1 MIRLNITKTGINGE
15 GIGFY
20 KRKPVFVDG
29 CFKDEVVS
37 CELIDEGRHYRGRL
51 IKVLKFSKERV
62 RTLCPLQK
70 LCGACNL
77 MAVNYKEQLR
87 IKKELL
93 EGALDK
99 YYRHI
104 DVPDVVASDKIICY
118 RNKCNL
124 PFFESQGKLVNALYH
139 QGSNHPI
146 FFDECVIHEE
156 KVEQIRKKVLQI
168 LNDHQLK
175 VYDHKIRKGLR
186 QLVIRG
192 FADQYQLVLIS
203 GNDRFDKKL
212 IEDLLNIQD
221 VVSVYQ
227 GINTVKNPLHL
238 MNEKIRC
245 IGGKKKITFSLG
257 TYKLSLSPDAFFQL
271 NENQADRIYTDVSR
285 MIDSKVDTIVEAYS
299 GIGAISLYLHGK
311 AKEVIGIELIESAV
325 KDAKEN
331 VLLNGIENISFV
343 CDDASKA
350 LRKIAKH
357 KPIDVLVVDP
367 PRSGLDDEILTTI
380 LKTGIRKIIYISCNP
395 ATLAKNLEVLSEK
408 YEVRSIQPYDMFPQ
422 TAHVET
428 VVLLSKVEKSTKKIH
443 VDFSLEGMDLSGL
456 KEGATYEEKSSQHQ
470 RNRNK
475 GEQVHTGGR
484 ILW

>member
-20 KRKPVFVDG
+20 KHKPVFVDG

-51 IKVLKFSKERV
+51 IKILKYSKKRV
-62 RTLCPLQK
+62 RPLCPLQK

-77 MAVNYKEQLR
+77 MSVNYAEQLR

-93 EGALDK
+93 EGALEK
-99 YYRHI
+99 YFMRI
-104 DVPDVVASDKIICY
+104 DVPDVVASEKIIQY

-124 PFFESQGKLVNALYH
+124 PVFENHGKLINAMYR

-146 FFDECVIHEE
+146 FFDECAIHAE
-156 KVEQIRKKVLQI
+156 KVEQIRKKVLKV
-168 LNDHQLK
+168 LNYHKLK
-175 VYDHKIRKGLR
+175 AYEHKEKKGLR

-192 FADQYQLVLIS
+192 FGEQYQLVLIS
-203 GNDRFDKKL
+203 GNDKFDKKL
-212 IEDLLNIQD
+212 IEDLLNIEG

-227 GINTVKNPLHL
+227 GINTVKNPVHL
-238 MNEKIRC
+238 LNEKIRC
-245 IGGKKKITFSLG
+245 IGGRKKITFKSG
-257 TYKLSLSPDAFFQL
+257 EYKLSLSPDAFFQL
-271 NENQADRIYTDVSR
+271 NESQAERIYTDVSKL
-285 MIDSKVDTIVEAYS
+285 IDQKVSTIVEAYS
-299 GIGAISLYLHGK
+299 GIGAISLYLHDK
-311 AKEVIGIELIESAV
+311 AEEVIGIELIESAV
-325 KDAKEN
+325 RDGKEN
-331 VLLNGIENISFV
+331 ADLNNIENISFI

-428 VVLLSKVEKSTKKIH
+428 VVLLSKV
-443 VDFSLEGMDLSGL
+443 
-456 KEGATYEEKSSQHQ
+456 
-470 RNRNK
+470 
-475 GEQVHTGGR
+475 
-484 ILW
+484 

>member
-62 RTLCPLQK
+62 RPLCPLHK
-70 LCGACNL
+70 ICGACNL

-124 PFFESQGKLVNALYH
+124 PVFENHGKLINAMYR

-146 FFDECVIHEE
+146 FFDECAIHAE
-156 KVEQIRKKVLQI
+156 KVEQIRKKVLKV
-168 LNDHQLK
+168 LNYHKLK
-175 VYDHKIRKGLR
+175 AYEHKEKKGLR

-192 FADQYQLVLIS
+192 FGEQYQLVLIS
-203 GNDRFDKKL
+203 GNDKFDKKL
-212 IEDLLNIQD
+212 IEDLLNIEG

-227 GINTVKNPLHL
+227 GINTVKNPVHL
-238 MNEKIRC
+238 LNEKIRC
-245 IGGKKKITFSLG
+245 IGGRKKITFKSG
-257 TYKLSLSPDAFFQL
+257 EYKLSLSPDAFFQL
-271 NENQADRIYTDVSR
+271 NESQAERIYTDVSKLT
-285 MIDSKVDTIVEAYS
+285 DQKVSTIVEAYS
-299 GIGAISLYLHGK
+299 GIGAISLYLHDK
-311 AKEVIGIELIESAV
+311 AEEVIGIELIESAV
-325 KDAKEN
+325 RDGKEN
-331 VLLNGIENISFV
+331 ADLNNIENISFI

-357 KPIDVLVVDP
+357 KQIDVLVVDP

-428 VVLLSKVEKSTKKIH
+428 VVLLSRKA
-443 VDFSLEGMDLSGL
+443 D
-456 KEGATYEEKSSQHQ
+456 
-470 RNRNK
+470 
-475 GEQVHTGGR
+475 
-484 ILW
+484 

>member
-1 MIRLNITKTGINGE
+1 MNCVVSRPSCRKNSLTSLTSTAEGSKRSLFYIIKSMIRLNITKTGINGE

-20 KRKPVFVDG
+20 KHKPVFVDG

-51 IKVLKFSKERV
+51 IKILKYSKKRV
-62 RTLCPLQK
+62 RPLCPLQK

-77 MAVNYKEQLR
+77 MSVNYAEQLR

-93 EGALDK
+93 EGALEK
-99 YYRHI
+99 YFMRI
-104 DVPDVVASDKIICY
+104 DVPDVVASEKIIQY

-124 PFFESQGKLVNALYH
+124 PVFENHGKLINAMYR

-146 FFDECVIHEE
+146 FFDECAIHAE
-156 KVEQIRKKVLQI
+156 KVEQIRKKVLKV
-168 LNDHQLK
+168 LNYHKLK
-175 VYDHKIRKGLR
+175 AYEHKEKKGLR

-192 FADQYQLVLIS
+192 FGEQYQLVLIS
-203 GNDRFDKKL
+203 GNDKFDKKL
-212 IEDLLNIQD
+212 IEDLLNIEG

-227 GINTVKNPLHL
+227 GINTVKNPVHL
-238 MNEKIRC
+238 LNEKIRC
-245 IGGKKKITFSLG
+245 IGGKKKITFKSG
-257 TYKLSLSPDAFFQL
+257 EYKLSVSPDAFFQL
-271 NENQADRIYTDVSR
+271 NESQAERIYTDVSKL
-285 MIDSKVDTIVEAYS
+285 IDQKVSTIIEAYS
-299 GIGAISLYLHGK
+299 GIGAISLYLHDK
-311 AKEVIGIELIESAV
+311 AEEVIGIELIESAV
-325 KDAKEN
+325 RDGKEN
-331 VLLNGIENISFV
+331 ADLNNIENISFI

-428 VVLLSKVEKSTKKIH
+428 VVLLSKV
-443 VDFSLEGMDLSGL
+443 
-456 KEGATYEEKSSQHQ
+456 
-470 RNRNK
+470 
-475 GEQVHTGGR
+475 
-484 ILW
+484 

>member
-20 KRKPVFVDG
+20 QRKPVFVDG

-62 RTLCPLQK
+62 RPLCPLHK
-70 LCGACNL
+70 ICGACNL

-124 PFFESQGKLVNALYH
+124 PVFENHGKLINAMYR

-146 FFDECVIHEE
+146 FFDECAIHAE
-156 KVEQIRKKVLQI
+156 KVEQIRKKVLKV
-168 LNDHQLK
+168 LNYHKLK
-175 VYDHKIRKGLR
+175 AYEHKEKKGLR

-192 FADQYQLVLIS
+192 FGEQYQLVLIS
-203 GNDRFDKKL
+203 GNDKFDKKL
-212 IEDLLNIQD
+212 IEDLLNIEG

-227 GINTVKNPLHL
+227 GINTVKNPVHL
-238 MNEKIRC
+238 LNEKIRC
-245 IGGKKKITFSLG
+245 IGGRKKITFKSG
-257 TYKLSLSPDAFFQL
+257 EYKLSLSPDAFFQL
-271 NENQADRIYTDVSR
+271 NESQAERIYTDVSKLT
-285 MIDSKVDTIVEAYS
+285 DQKVSTIVEAYS
-299 GIGAISLYLHGK
+299 GIGAISLYLHDK
-311 AKEVIGIELIESAV
+311 AEEVIGIELIESAV
-325 KDAKEN
+325 RDGKEN
-331 VLLNGIENISFV
+331 ADLNNIENISFI

-357 KPIDVLVVDP
+357 KQIDVLVVDP

-428 VVLLSKVEKSTKKIH
+428 VVLLSRKA
-443 VDFSLEGMDLSGL
+443 D
-456 KEGATYEEKSSQHQ
+456 
-470 RNRNK
+470 
-475 GEQVHTGGR
+475 
-484 ILW
+484 

>member
-20 KRKPVFVDG
+20 QRKPVFVDG

-62 RTLCPLQK
+62 RPLCPLHK
-70 LCGACNL
+70 ICGACNL

-124 PFFESQGKLVNALYH
+124 PVFENHGKLINAMYR

-146 FFDECVIHEE
+146 FFDECAIHAE
-156 KVEQIRKKVLQI
+156 KVEQIRKKVLKV
-168 LNDHQLK
+168 LNYHKLK
-175 VYDHKIRKGLR
+175 AYEHKEKKGLR

-192 FADQYQLVLIS
+192 FGEQYQLVLIS
-203 GNDRFDKKL
+203 GNDKFDKKL
-212 IEDLLNIQD
+212 IEDLLDIEG

-227 GINTVKNPLHL
+227 GINTVKNPVHL
-238 MNEKIRC
+238 LNEKIRC
-245 IGGKKKITFSLG
+245 IGGRKKITFKSG
-257 TYKLSLSPDAFFQL
+257 EYKLSLSPDAFFQL
-271 NENQADRIYTDVSR
+271 NESQAERIYTDVSKL
-285 MIDSKVDTIVEAYS
+285 IDQKVSTIVEAYS
-299 GIGAISLYLHGK
+299 GIGAISLYLHDK
-311 AKEVIGIELIESAV
+311 AEEVIGIELIESAV
-325 KDAKEN
+325 RDGKEN
-331 VLLNGIENISFV
+331 ADLNNIENISFI

-357 KPIDVLVVDP
+357 KQIDVLVVDP

-428 VVLLSKVEKSTKKIH
+428 VVLLSRKA
-443 VDFSLEGMDLSGL
+443 D
-456 KEGATYEEKSSQHQ
+456 
-470 RNRNK
+470 
-475 GEQVHTGGR
+475 
-484 ILW
+484 

>member
-20 KRKPVFVDG
+20 QHKPVFVDG

-51 IKVLKFSKERV
+51 IKILKYSKKRV
-62 RTLCPLQK
+62 RPLCPLQK

-77 MAVNYKEQLR
+77 MSVNYAEQLR

-93 EGALDK
+93 EGALEK
-99 YYRHI
+99 YFMHI
-104 DVPDVVASDKIICY
+104 DVPDVVASEKIIQY

-124 PFFESQGKLVNALYH
+124 PVFENHGKLINAMYR

-146 FFDECVIHEE
+146 FFDECAIHAE
-156 KVEQIRKKVLQI
+156 KVEQIRKKVLKV
-168 LNDHQLK
+168 LNYHKLK
-175 VYDHKIRKGLR
+175 AYEHKEKKGLR

-192 FADQYQLVLIS
+192 FGEQYQLVLIS
-203 GNDRFDKKL
+203 GNDKFDKKL
-212 IEDLLNIQD
+212 IEDLLNIEG

-227 GINTVKNPLHL
+227 GINTVKNPVHL
-238 MNEKIRC
+238 LNEKIRC
-245 IGGKKKITFSLG
+245 IGGRKKITFKSG
-257 TYKLSLSPDAFFQL
+257 EYKLSLSPDAFFQL
-271 NENQADRIYTDVSR
+271 NESQAERIYTDVSKL
-285 MIDSKVDTIVEAYS
+285 IDQKVSTIIEAYS
-299 GIGAISLYLHGK
+299 GIGAISLYLHDK
-311 AKEVIGIELIESAV
+311 AEEVIGIELIESAV
-325 KDAKEN
+325 RDGKEN
-331 VLLNGIENISFV
+331 ADLNNIENISFI

-428 VVLLSKVEKSTKKIH
+428 VVLLSKV
-443 VDFSLEGMDLSGL
+443 
-456 KEGATYEEKSSQHQ
+456 
-470 RNRNK
+470 
-475 GEQVHTGGR
+475 
-484 ILW
+484 